1 MTTDNSIE
9 DVPVPAEHGADQVH
23 DTEGGEPEFRLLWVD
38 PRDLIIGVNARKEVH
53 LDRHF
58 VADIRRRG
66 VQEPI
71 TVRRGTDGAL
81 VVRKG
86 QRRALGAIEG
96 ERAMVPVLLTGH
108 QDPDEDDQATIDRLV
123 DQLGENEHRDSLSE
137 RDELGATQELL
148 DLGLSARQIATKRSI
163 SRKRSEN
170 TAAIARSP
178 VASEAVGQSGMDL
191 MKAGILAEFDGDE
204 DAQAELRETAT
215 LRPPQFQHVA
225 QRWRDQR
232 AEEAAIATRAEELA
246 GQGVRVVDLPYF
258 GQGEMRRLS
267 NLRPSP
273 DDEPGTELTDDAH
286 AECPGH
292 AVSLT
297 YDRNSGHVN
306 ETGICTAYRDHGH
319 AERWATSGQSTTT
332 PLTSG
337 RGTGGPMSEAD
348 KTYRRRVIPRGK
360 EWDSATTVRR
370 DWLRKFAARKSAPKD
385 APVWTAQVWS
395 SGDHCLRKALEGGHA
410 LATELLGLS
419 TGPGSVAEAAARSTP
434 SRANLI
440 MAVLAMAAVE
450 NSTDRR
456 HTWEDPTDLQR
467 KYFAQIQKWGYEP
480 APVETL
486 VTTADD
492 QPSADSNGEFELA
505 AEAAFAVQSTGSEL
519 GDHLAP

>member
-1 MTTDNSIE
+1 MTTDKSIE
-9 DVPVPAEHGADQVH
+9 DTTDAVEQSVDSHEHGAEVV
-23 DTEGGEPEFRLLWVD
+23 EPEFCLMWVD

-71 TVRRGTDGAL
+71 TARRGAEGEL

-86 QRRALGAIEG
+86 QRRALGAVEAQ
-96 ERAMVPVLLTGH
+96 RAMVPVLLTGA
-108 QDPDEDDQATIDRLV
+108 QDPDEDGQATIDRIV

-137 RDELGATQELL
+137 SDELGATQELL

-170 TAAIARSP
+170 TALIARSS
-178 VASEAVGQSGMDL
+178 VASEAVSQSGLDL
-191 MKAGILAEFDGDE
+191 MQAGVLTEFDGDDE
-204 DAQAELRETAT
+204 AQAELRDTAT
-215 LRPPQFQHVA
+215 LRPPQLQHVA

-232 AEEAAIATRAEELA
+232 AEEAAIAAKADELA
-246 GQGVRVVDLPYF
+246 SHGVRVVDLPYF
-258 GQGEMRRLS
+258 GQGDMRRLT

-273 DDEPGTELTDDAH
+273 DDEPGTELTDEAH

-292 AVSLT
+292 AVSLS

-306 ETGICTAYRDHGH
+306 ATGVCTAYRDHGH
-319 AERWATSGQSTTT
+319 AERWASTGQSE
-332 PLTSG
+332 PLTNGPSP
-337 RGTGGPMSEAD
+337 GGPMSEAD
-348 KTYRRRVIPRGK
+348 KAYRRGVIARGK

-385 APVWTAQVWS
+385 APVWTAQAWS
-395 SGDHCLRKALEGGHA
+395 SGDSCLRKALESGHA
-410 LATELLGLS
+410 LAAELLGFS
-419 TGPGSVAEAAARSTP
+419 DGHGTVAEAASQSTP
-434 SRANLI
+434 SRANVI
-440 MAVLAMAAVE
+440 TAVLAMAAIE
-450 NSTDRR
+450 ASTDRR
-456 HTWEDPTDLQR
+456 HTWEDPTSLQR

-486 VTTADD
+486 VTTEDKPVDD
-492 QPSADSNGEFELA
+492 SDGESGTENEAAESHADSSPTDDLT
-505 AEAAFAVQSTGSEL
+505 S
-519 GDHLAP
+519 

>member
-1 MTTDNSIE
+1 MTTDESIKDISADAEE
-9 DVPVPAEHGADQVH
+9 DTDGYDAADAAEPD
-23 DTEGGEPEFRLLWVD
+23 FCLLWVD
-38 PRDLIIGVNARKEVH
+38 PHDLIIGVNARKEVH

-71 TVRRGTDGAL
+71 TARRGADGEL

-86 QRRALGAIEG
+86 QRRALGAIEAQ
-96 ERAMVPVLLTGH
+96 RAVVPVLLTGA
-108 QDPDEDDQATIDRLV
+108 QDPDEDDQATIDRIV

-170 TAAIARSP
+170 TATIARSS
-178 VASEAVGQSGMDL
+178 VASEAVSQSGLDL
-191 MKAGILAEFDGDE
+191 MQAGVLAEFDGDDE
-204 DAQAELRETAT
+204 AQAELRDTAT
-215 LRPPQFQHVA
+215 LRPPQLPHVA

-232 AEEAAIATRAEELA
+232 AEEAAVAAEANALA
-246 GQGVRVVDLPYF
+246 SQGVRVVDLPYF
-258 GQGEMRRLS
+258 GQGDMRRLT

-273 DDEPGTELTDDAH
+273 DDEPGTELTDGAH

-292 AVSLT
+292 AVSLS

-306 ETGICTAYRDHGH
+306 ASGVCTAYLDHGH
-319 AERWATSGQSTTT
+319 AERWAGTGQTTGS
-332 PLTSG
+332 LTSE
-337 RGTGGPMSEAD
+337 RSPGGPMSEAD
-348 KTYRRRVIPRGK
+348 KAYRRSVIARGK

-385 APVWTAQVWS
+385 TPVWTAQIWS
-395 SGDHCLRKALEGGHA
+395 SGDHCLRKALESGHA
-410 LATELLGLS
+410 LAAEMLGFS
-419 TGPGSVAEAAARSTP
+419 GEHGSIAEAASQSTP
-434 SRANLI
+434 SRANVI
-440 MAVLAMAAVE
+440 TAVLAMAAIE
-450 NSTDRR
+450 ASTDRR

-467 KYFAQIQKWGYEP
+467 KYFAQIQKWGYEA

-486 VTTADD
+486 VTTEDKPTEHSDGQSGIENEALE
-492 QPSADSNGEFELA
+492 SHADSWLDDDLA
-505 AEAAFAVQSTGSEL
+505 S
-519 GDHLAP
+519 